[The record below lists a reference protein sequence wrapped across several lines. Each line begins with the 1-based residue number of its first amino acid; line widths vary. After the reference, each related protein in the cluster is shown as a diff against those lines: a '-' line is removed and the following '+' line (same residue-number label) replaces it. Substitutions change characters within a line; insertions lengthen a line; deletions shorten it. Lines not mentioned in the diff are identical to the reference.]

1 MFKIE
6 GVKLADSGY
15 YINLEESEDRRIKV
29 NEQIE
34 KFNIEG
40 LSRYEAVINEF
51 LPAGPT
57 ISHLKLMEELL
68 EIEDQETFF
77 IAEDDFNINEVV
89 GIVGTDFKLPLKE
102 YLKSLSES
110 LENNEWDVV
119 QLGCNPSVP
128 FIFEDKNLGYM
139 FKSTGAWAYLIN
151 KRACRY
157 ILDNFSYMRDRLAID
172 NIIPIL
178 NMRGFKSFMT
188 SVNVIDHAV
197 GMPSTVQRHIKACN
211 YKSWIEGNYHKNIT
225 TFVEN
230 CGIDLTREDSN
241 LLDILSECSE
251 IHKDIR
257 KNVNVFDLKESDESY
272 NLLSDE
278 IINFVR
284 EDVKR
289 VFSITLLKNV
299 PGWHTS
305 DGIKSLYYWL
315 RAESDLNIL
324 IDNEENKLPEFADE
338 QTLIEL

>member
-15 YINLEESEDRRIKV
+15 YINLEESEDRRLKV

-40 LSRYEAVINEF
+40 LERYEAVINEF

-57 ISHLKLMEELL
+57 VSHLKLMEELL
-68 EIEDQETFF
+68 ELEDQETFF
-77 IAEDDFNINEVV
+77 IAEDDFNINETVEL
-89 GIVGTDFKLPLKE
+89 IGTKFKLPLKE
-102 YLKSLSES
+102 YLTSLSES
-110 LENNEWDVV
+110 LEGIEWDIV

-178 NMRGFKSFMT
+178 NLRGFKSFMT
-188 SVNVIDHAV
+188 PVNVIDHAV
-197 GMPSTVQRHIKACN
+197 GMPSTVQRHIKQCN
-211 YKSWIEGNYHKNIT
+211 YKAWIEGNYHKNIT
-225 TFVEN
+225 TFVNN
-230 CGIDLTREDSN
+230 CDIDQEDEDLT
-241 LLDILSECSE
+241 LLDVLEKCAEKHKE
-251 IHKDIR
+251 IR
-257 KNVNVFDLKESDESY
+257 GVVNVFDLNNSEESFNFLSKEVVKY
-272 NLLSDE
+272 
-278 IINFVR
+278 VR
-284 EDVKR
+284 EDVDR
-289 VFSITLLKNV
+289 MFTLTVLKNV
-299 PGWHTS
+299 PGWDTS
-305 DGIKSLYYWL
+305 DGIRLLYYWL

-324 IDNEENKLPEFADE
+324 IENEENKLPEFTE
-338 QTLIEL
+338 EYKLIEL